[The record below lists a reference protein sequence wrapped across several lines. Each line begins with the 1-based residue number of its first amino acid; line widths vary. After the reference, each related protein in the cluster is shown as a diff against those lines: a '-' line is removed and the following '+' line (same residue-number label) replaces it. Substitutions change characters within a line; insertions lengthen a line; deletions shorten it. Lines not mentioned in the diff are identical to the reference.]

1 MKEYKHRYGFKIIG
15 ICVYIFIG
23 VLLFAFVGCDY
34 FNRPMLAYL
43 EYWTNAAQIGK
54 HEFDDSYP
62 KTNEFVNLPSGADRV
77 IKYYLTNP
85 QNYDLDVTVK
95 FADPDLGM
103 ASNSTPSDFAVIEQS
118 TQDKN
123 IIYLTLKNGVG
134 AIDLLSL
141 DGEGKDISPTVVV
154 TEPSSGR
161 NFGSYT
167 IPIRVNSAPSPIL
180 YPVVLRSNTAQ
191 ETYVICFN
199 LPEMTGK
206 DRDLEILTV
215 SAPFERTYTINPDG
229 SLAGGSGE
237 VVTTYNEN
245 WQPITVAGEEG
256 AVFTGDKKKHFFAL
270 VTGLPLSDTKISFTL
285 TLTDTCGLTSAVN
298 ASSQAPKLETVTATP
313 ESGEIEVDSKVVFSS
328 NVPESTVHVTSDNY
342 TGIIDENGKPVT
354 GEITGSGSV
363 TLTFKRKGTY
373 TVTAWSV
380 LAGYATS
387 ERIDFTYQVKGVTP
401 GIEVLPDLGKIYPK
415 ATVSQKGQKY
425 TVSVSGLPEQATIV
439 RVSVH
444 GREVLRKAGVQN
456 EYDLP
461 EGIPAGTYPLEVIF
475 TYNGVGYNTV
485 IEITIP

>member
-1 MKEYKHRYGFKIIG
+1 M
-15 ICVYIFIG
+15 
-23 VLLFAFVGCDY
+23 
-34 FNRPMLAYL
+34 
-43 EYWTNAAQIGK
+43 
-54 HEFDDSYP
+54 
-62 KTNEFVNLPSGADRV
+62 
-77 IKYYLTNP
+77 
-85 QNYDLDVTVK
+85 
-95 FADPDLGM
+95 
-103 ASNSTPSDFAVIEQS
+103 
-118 TQDKN
+118 
-123 IIYLTLKNGVG
+123 
-134 AIDLLSL
+134 
-141 DGEGKDISPTVVV
+141 
-154 TEPSSGR
+154 
-161 NFGSYT
+161 GS
-167 IPIRVNSAPSPIL
+167 V
-180 YPVVLRSNTAQ
+180 Q
-191 ETYVICFN
+191 
-199 LPEMTGK
+199 
-206 DRDLEILTV
+206 

-237 VVTTYNEN
+237 VITTYDEN

-270 VTGLPLSDTKISFTL
+270 VTGLPLSDTKTSFTL

-328 NVPESTVHVTSDNY
+328 NVPESTVHVTCDNY
-342 TGIIDENGKPVT
+342 TDIFDENGNPVT

-380 LAGYATS
+380 LAGYVTS

-401 GIEVLPDLGKIYPK
+401 GIEVPGLGEIYPE
-415 ATVSQKGQKY
+415 ATVSQKGQNY
-425 TVSVSGLPEQATIV
+425 TVSVSGLPEQATIG

-444 GREVLRKAGVQN
+444 GVVLNGPGVQN